1 MEHYESP
8 DRILTISTAHLT
20 SEEYRELEALPT
32 TARYEYGLVWDRYV
46 DGETSFGYR
55 FNFDNV
61 DGARF
66 IRFDRD
72 GDMYPSLVSYME
84 EHV

>member
-8 DRILTISTAHLT
+8 DRILTVGTAHLT
-20 SEEYRELEALPT
+20 PEEYGELEALPT
-32 TARYEYGLVWDRYV
+32 TARYEYGLVWDRVV
-46 DGETSFGYR
+46 DEETSFSHR
-55 FNFDNV
+55 FSDNV

-72 GDMYPSLVSYME
+72 GDIHPKIISYME
-84 EHV
+84 WV